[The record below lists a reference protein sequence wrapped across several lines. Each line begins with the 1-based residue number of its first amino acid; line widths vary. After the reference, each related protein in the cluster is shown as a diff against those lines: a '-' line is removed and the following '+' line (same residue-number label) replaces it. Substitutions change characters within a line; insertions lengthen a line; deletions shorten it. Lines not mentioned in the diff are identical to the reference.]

1 MSGQYSTSVKVQYLQ
16 PRTHL
21 NNTLT
26 EFRLD
31 QDTAYFPN
39 LRLSNIGLTATAEQE
54 HNELTGCYGC
64 IKNIRLMDGS
74 VEISA
79 TRHANR
85 WLSFMAQRDHN
96 QNNLCVH
103 SKLAKAQVG
112 YMLNKNDKVVYP
124 IHVAD
129 QKIAVSNDATTDTDQ
144 RLGILDLRKV
154 FPILQNLTILDTSL
168 MRNLKVVI
176 EWTVDTTIVSRA
188 KDGAGFKV
196 KEPELLCDQV
206 MAEGAI
212 NALRKSQKSVVWD
225 EIEHDQYN
233 IPATANPADAGDST
247 VQTVSSVVNGFD
259 NKYVSRMVMMK
270 VPTDKNAFFS
280 GDGGNSGAGNIAY
293 GLGNFSSQNL
303 HREKL
308 QLRVNGANIFA
319 GEGIKNDSQRAMLM
333 SQSWG
338 DLNILPFSHRQ
349 NVGLEDRSAIVQ
361 NSSGV
366 PRLETDNKMSPRIG
380 QSDYIGF
387 SLEDKI
393 RQLNF
398 THERTCLNN
407 TLDIRT
413 NEIAYDIHIF
423 AECRKVLSLGSGGY
437 KISYM

>member
-39 LRLSNIGLTATAEQE
+39 LRLSNIGITATAVQA
-54 HNELTGCYGC
+54 HNQLTGTYGC

-85 WLSFMAQRDHN
+85 WLSFMSQRDHN
-96 QNNLCVH
+96 QNNICVH
-103 SKLAKAQVG
+103 SRLSKAQVG
-112 YMLNKNDKVVYP
+112 YMMNSNDKNVYP
-124 IHVAD
+124 ITNGNDV
-129 QKIAVSNDATTDTDQ
+129 IAVSNDTDTDTDK
-144 RLGILDLRKV
+144 RLGLLDLRKV

-168 MRNLKVVI
+168 MKNLKVVI
-176 EWTVDTTIVSRA
+176 EWTTDNTQVCLS
-188 KDGAGFKV
+188 KGATGIKI

-233 IPATANPADAGDST
+233 IPAVANPADAGDVV
-247 VQTVSSVVNGFD
+247 VQPTSSVVNGFD
-259 NKYVSRMVMMK
+259 NKYVSRMVLMK
-270 VPTDKNAFFS
+270 APAVKTDLYVGDNAV
-280 GDGGNSGAGNIAY
+280 
-293 GLGNFSSQNL
+293 GLGNFASVNL
-303 HREKL
+303 WREKL

-319 GEGIKNDSQRAMLM
+319 GDGLSKTAQKAMLM

-338 DLNILPFSHRQ
+338 DLNILPFSNRN
-349 NVGLEDRSAIVQ
+349 NVGLEDRNAVVQ

-366 PRLETDNKMSPRIG
+366 PKLEDDKKMSARIG

-398 THERTCLNN
+398 QHERTCLNN
-407 TLDIRT
+407 TLAPRQ
-413 NEIAYDIHIF
+413 NEISYDIHIF
-423 AECRKVLSLGSGGY
+423 AECRKILQIGNGGY
-437 KISYM
+437 KIAYM

>member
-31 QDTAYFPN
+31 QDSAYFPN
-39 LRLSNIGLTATAEQE
+39 LRLSNIGLTATAGKK

-85 WLSFMAQRDHN
+85 WLSFMSQRDHN

-103 SKLAKAQVG
+103 SSLSKARVG
-112 YMLNKNDKVVYP
+112 YMLNDNDKCNFVFTNANDV
-124 IHVAD
+124 
-129 QKIAVSNDATTDTDQ
+129 IAVSGDAEDKDNK
-144 RLGILDLRKV
+144 LGLLDLRKV

-176 EWTVDTTIVSRA
+176 EWTIDPTVVATL
-188 KDGAGFKV
+188 KDIAGVKI

-212 NALRKSQKSVVWD
+212 NSLRKSQKSVVWD

-233 IPATANPADAGDST
+233 MPEISNPGATAKE
-247 VQTVSSVVNGFD
+247 VQSVSAVVNGFD
-259 NKYVSRMVMMK
+259 NKYVSRMVLMK
-270 VPTDKNAFFS
+270 VPAIKTDMYS
-280 GDGGNSGAGNIAY
+280 GDVSQ
-293 GLGNFSSQNL
+293 GLGNFASVNL
-303 HREKL
+303 FREKV

-319 GEGIKNDSQRAMLM
+319 GDGIRSDSQKAMLM

-338 DLNILPFSHRQ
+338 DLNVLPFSNRQ
-349 NVGLEDRSAIVQ
+349 NVGSEDRDAVVQ

-366 PRLETDNKMSPRIG
+366 PVLNASKMDERVG
-380 QSDYIGF
+380 HSDYIGF

-398 THERTCLNN
+398 QHERTCLNN
-407 TLDIRT
+407 TLGIRQ
-413 NEIAYDIHIF
+413 NELAYDIHIF
-423 AECRKVLSLGSGGY
+423 AECRKVLSLGNGGY

>member
-39 LRLSNIGLTATAEQE
+39 LRLSNIGLTASADKK
-54 HNELTGCYGC
+54 HNELTGAYGC

-85 WLSFMAQRDHN
+85 WLSFMSQRDHN

-103 SKLAKAQVG
+103 SKLSKARVG
-112 YMLNKNDKVVYP
+112 YMLDDNDKCNYVFTDV
-124 IHVAD
+124 
-129 QKIAVSNDATTDTDQ
+129 NDVIATTDGAGDVDNK
-144 RLGILDLRKV
+144 LALLDLRKV

-168 MRNLKVVI
+168 MKNLKVVI
-176 EWTVDTTIVSRA
+176 EWTIDPTVVATL
-188 KDGAGFKV
+188 KDIAGVKI

-212 NALRKSQKSVVWD
+212 NSLRKSQKSVVWD

-233 IPATANPADAGDST
+233 IPAIANPAGGAGDKV
-247 VQTVSSVVNGFD
+247 VQPTSAVVNGFD
-259 NKYVSRMVMMK
+259 NKYISRMLLMK
-270 VPTDKNAFFS
+270 VPAVKTDIYS
-280 GDGGNSGAGNIAY
+280 GDVSQ
-293 GLGNFSSQNL
+293 GLGNFASVNL
-303 HREKL
+303 FREKL

-319 GEGIKNDSQRAMLM
+319 GDGIRSDSQKAMLM

-338 DLNILPFSHRQ
+338 DLNILPFSNRQ
-349 NVGLEDRSAIVQ
+349 NVGSEDRDAVIQ

-366 PRLETDNKMSPRIG
+366 PPLNASKMDERIG
-380 QSDYIGF
+380 HSDYIGF
-387 SLEDKI
+387 SVEDKI

-398 THERTCLNN
+398 QHERTGLNN
-407 TLDIRT
+407 TLTIRQ
-413 NEIAYDIHIF
+413 NELAYDIHIF
-423 AECRKVLSLGSGGY
+423 AECRKVLQIGNGGY
-437 KISYM
+437 KIAYM

>member
-31 QDTAYFPN
+31 QDSAYFPN
-39 LRLSNIGLTATAEQE
+39 LRLSNIGLTATAGKK

-85 WLSFMAQRDHN
+85 WLSFMSQRDHN

-103 SKLAKAQVG
+103 SSLSKARVG
-112 YMLNKNDKVVYP
+112 YMLNDNDKCNFVFTNANDV
-124 IHVAD
+124 
-129 QKIAVSNDATTDTDQ
+129 IAVAGDATDKDNK
-144 RLGILDLRKV
+144 LGLLDLRKV

-176 EWTVDTTIVSRA
+176 EWTIDPTVVATL
-188 KDGAGFKV
+188 KDIAGVKI

-212 NALRKSQKSVVWD
+212 NSLRKSQKSVVWD

-233 IPATANPADAGDST
+233 MPGISNPGTTAKE
-247 VQTVSSVVNGFD
+247 VQSVSAVVNGFD
-259 NKYVSRMVMMK
+259 NKYVSRMVLMK
-270 VPTDKNAFFS
+270 VPAIKTDMYS
-280 GDGGNSGAGNIAY
+280 GDVSQ
-293 GLGNFSSQNL
+293 GLGNFASVNL
-303 HREKL
+303 FREKV

-319 GEGIKNDSQRAMLM
+319 GDGIRSDSQKAMLM

-338 DLNILPFSHRQ
+338 DLNVLPFSNRQ
-349 NVGLEDRSAIVQ
+349 NVGSEDRDAVVQ

-366 PRLETDNKMSPRIG
+366 PTLNTANKMDERVG
-380 QSDYIGF
+380 HSDYIGF

-398 THERTCLNN
+398 QHERTCLNN
-407 TLDIRT
+407 TLAIRQ
-413 NEIAYDIHIF
+413 NELAYDIHIF
-423 AECRKVLSLGSGGY
+423 AECRKVLSLGNGGY

>member
-31 QDTAYFPN
+31 QDSAYFPN
-39 LRLSNIGLTATAEQE
+39 LRLSNIGLTATASKK

-103 SKLAKAQVG
+103 SSLSKARVG
-112 YMLNKNDKVVYP
+112 YMLNDNDKCNFVFTNTNDV
-124 IHVAD
+124 
-129 QKIAVSNDATTDTDQ
+129 IAVAGDAEDKDNK
-144 RLGILDLRKV
+144 LGLLDLRKV

-176 EWTVDTTIVSRA
+176 EWTIDPTVVATL
-188 KDGAGFKV
+188 KDIAGVKI

-212 NALRKSQKSVVWD
+212 NSLRKSQKSVVWD

-233 IPATANPADAGDST
+233 MPEISNPGGAVKQ
-247 VQTVSSVVNGFD
+247 VQSVSAVVNGFD
-259 NKYVSRMVMMK
+259 NKYVSRMVLMK
-270 VPTDKNAFFS
+270 VPAIKTDMYS
-280 GDGGNSGAGNIAY
+280 GDVSQ
-293 GLGNFSSQNL
+293 GLGNFASVNL
-303 HREKL
+303 FREKV

-319 GEGIKNDSQRAMLM
+319 GDGIRSDSQKAMLM

-338 DLNILPFSHRQ
+338 DLNALPFSNRQ
-349 NVGLEDRSAIVQ
+349 NVGSEDRDAVVQ

-366 PRLETDNKMSPRIG
+366 PILNANKMDERVG
-380 QSDYIGF
+380 HSDYIGF

-398 THERTCLNN
+398 QHERTCLNN
-407 TLDIRT
+407 TLAIRQ
-413 NEIAYDIHIF
+413 NELAYDIHIF
-423 AECRKVLSLGSGGY
+423 AECRKVLSLGNGGY

>member
-31 QDTAYFPN
+31 QDSAYFPN
-39 LRLSNIGLTATAEQE
+39 LRLSNIGLTATAGKK
-54 HNELTGCYGC
+54 HNELVGCYGC

-103 SKLAKAQVG
+103 SSLSKARVG
-112 YMLNKNDKVVYP
+112 YMLNDNDKCNFVFTHTNDV
-124 IHVAD
+124 
-129 QKIAVSNDATTDTDQ
+129 IAVAGDAGDKDNK
-144 RLGILDLRKV
+144 LGLLDLRKV

-176 EWTVDTTIVSRA
+176 EWTIDPTIVA
-188 KDGAGFKV
+188 TLKDIAGVKI

-212 NALRKSQKSVVWD
+212 NSLRKSQKSVVWD

-233 IPATANPADAGDST
+233 MPEISNPGATVKQ
-247 VQTVSSVVNGFD
+247 VQSVSAVVNGFD
-259 NKYVSRMVMMK
+259 NKYVSRMVLMK
-270 VPTDKNAFFS
+270 VPAIKTDMYS
-280 GDGGNSGAGNIAY
+280 GDISQ
-293 GLGNFSSQNL
+293 GLGNFASVNL
-303 HREKL
+303 FREKV

-319 GEGIKNDSQRAMLM
+319 GDGIRSDSQKAMLM

-338 DLNILPFSHRQ
+338 DLNVLPFTNRQ
-349 NVGLEDRSAIVQ
+349 NVGSEDRDAVVQ

-366 PRLETDNKMSPRIG
+366 PTLNTANKMDERVG
-380 QSDYIGF
+380 HSDYIGF

-398 THERTCLNN
+398 QHERTCLNN
-407 TLDIRT
+407 TLAIRQ
-413 NEIAYDIHIF
+413 NELAYDIHIF
-423 AECRKVLSLGSGGY
+423 AECRKVLSLGNPLV
-437 KISYM
+437 